1 MSKFKDALYDHAE
14 ALIRIGKANPSR
26 MDEILANLRRLGNE
40 WADELAFQD
49 VRQMQT
55 ELRQTFSA
63 FCAGGYK
70 RELPTIKPYRIDR
83 IKPILR
89 AELDRRI
96 ASSAS
101 LIKINRQNMIAESIQ
116 RFAGWSTG
124 DIASQVTPPR
134 EVVTSDKKASDF
146 TVRRVRIDQRQKL
159 RANIADITAKETGAI
174 AFYWRGKMDDRERPL
189 HKKRNGKLYLLT
201 DTWATKQG
209 LVKASNDAPWAEF
222 SESKDDG
229 PPGVPIYCRCHAE
242 YVFDLDELPPSAL
255 TEKGRAKIDD

>member
-1 MSKFKDALYDHAE
+1 MNKFKDALYDHAE

-26 MDEILANLRRLGNE
+26 MEEILANLRRLGNE

-49 VRQMQT
+49 VRQMRA
-55 ELRQTFSA
+55 ELRQTFNA

-70 RELPTIKPYRIDR
+70 REMPTIKPYRIDR
-83 IKPILR
+83 IKPIIR

-124 DIASQVTPPR
+124 DIASKVSPPR
-134 EVVTSDKKASDF
+134 EVVSTDKKASDF

-174 AFYWRGKMDDRERPL
+174 AFYWRGKMDERERPL

-209 LVKASNDAPWAEF
+209 LIKASKDAPRAEF
-222 SESKDDG
+222 AESKDDG
-229 PPGVPIYCRCHAE
+229 MPGIPIFCRCHAE
-242 YVFDLDELPPSAL
+242 YVFDLDELPESAL
-255 TEKGRAKIDD
+255 TEKGRAKIDN